1 MIRWREEDREDYQMI
16 RWGEEDMGDYQMIR
30 CMGRGG

>member
-1 MIRWREEDREDYQMI
+1 MIRWGEEDREDYQMI

-30 CMGRGG
+30 CMGRG